1 MYVLFQ
7 RFHIRAL
14 PASVSLWLVY
24 GLFFV
29 AGVAQAA
36 IVPLLPR
43 MSAHFGLSA
52 SQTALLLAL
61 PGLATLA
68 VSVPSGIA
76 ADRIG
81 ARRVS
86 LGAGALLCLA
96 CAAQALPS
104 LAAVL
109 VGRIVFGVAFG
120 VVWTSGMAWLAD
132 LNEARGETGPPTLG
146 PAVTCSSVGIMLGP
160 AVGGVLAQHIGL
172 GAPFAVIAI
181 AAAVIVMPLAAG
193 TRSVKRATPAPTV
206 EPADLPLEVAY
217 FQPRVNDGGGRGA
230 IFTPRVLLALA
241 RRPQVAAAAG
251 ALVVSGAVSSASQL
265 LVSGGLHR
273 LGLSTGRIGLAF
285 SVAAVCYIAVS
296 SVIVR
301 LGPRAQTLRF
311 NALSAAALA
320 LALVPALAST
330 GAVALVMALMLS
342 AGPRAVI
349 STIAY
354 NLASQREDEDPAHPG
369 SDGVVFGMLNGA
381 WAAATVLMPLVAGA
395 VEQTAGIEVAYL
407 AVIVPSLALAIW
419 LLAGA
424 AARVPLLRGRLS
436 GVGLRGWRGLG

>member
-1 MYVLFQ
+1 MSMFFQ
-7 RFHIRAL
+7 RFHLRPF
-14 PASVSLWLVY
+14 PASASLWLVY
-24 GLFFV
+24 LLFLV

-81 ARRVS
+81 ARHVS
-86 LGAGALLCLA
+86 LGAGVLLCLS
-96 CAAQALPS
+96 CAAQAMPS
-104 LAAVL
+104 LVAVL

-132 LNEARGETGPPTLG
+132 LDEERGGSGLG

-172 GAPFAVIAI
+172 GAPFASIAI
-181 AAAVIVMPLAAG
+181 AAAVIVLPLALG
-193 TRSVKRATPAPTV
+193 TTNARRATPAPPV
-206 EPADLPLEVAY
+206 APADLPIEIAY
-217 FQPRVNDGGGRGA
+217 FQAPVGDGA
-230 IFTPRVLLALA
+230 APMTPRALLALA
-241 RRPQVAAAAG
+241 RRPRVAAAAG
-251 ALVVSGAVSSASQL
+251 ALLVSGAVSSASQL
-265 LVSGGLHR
+265 LVSGGLHH

-285 SVAAVCYIAVS
+285 SVAAVAYIAVS
-296 SVIVR
+296 AVVVR
-301 LGPRAQTLRF
+301 FGARAQTLKL
-311 NALSAAALA
+311 NALSTVALA
-320 LALVPALAST
+320 VALVPALAST
-330 GAVALVMALMLS
+330 GTVALVMALMLS
-342 AGPRAVI
+342 AAPRAVI

-354 NLASQREDEDPAHPG
+354 NLASQREEESS

-381 WAAATVLMPLVAGA
+381 WAAATVLIPLLAGA
-395 VEQTAGIEVAYL
+395 AEQAAGVEAAYL
-407 AVIVPSLALAIW
+407 AVIIPSLAVAAW

-424 AARVPLLRGRLS
+424 ASRVPVLS
-436 GVGLRGWRGLG
+436 GLRVGLRGWRGLG